1 MVEEEKFYAWLD
13 GELTPEEAGRVGAA
27 VAADPDLSR
36 LANEHRA
43 MTAGLRGA
51 FASVDEQ
58 PVPDRLLAAAQGRE
72 VEVVDL
78 DQVRAARDRR
88 APPIW
93 VQAAALAAT
102 LAVGVF
108 TGSLLGSVG
117 SGPITA
123 DGGPFVA
130 SADLEAALNTR
141 LAGSPQAKG
150 AQIRLTFRDR
160 AGAICRTFEDHSASG
175 LACRD
180 GEKWRIR
187 SLFQGP
193 EGSATDFRMA
203 SGANPQ
209 LMEAVDAS
217 IDGEPFD
224 AAQERE
230 AMDRGWRK

>member
-13 GELTPEEAGRVGAA
+13 GELPPEEAGRVGAA
-27 VAADPDLSR
+27 VAADPELSR
-36 LANEHRA
+36 LASEHRA
-43 MTAGLRGA
+43 MTSGLRSA
-51 FASVDEQ
+51 FASVGEQ
-58 PVPDRLLAAAQGRE
+58 PIPDRLVGAVQGRK
-72 VEVVDL
+72 VEIVDL
-78 DQVRAARDRR
+78 DQARAARRR

-108 TGSLLGSVG
+108 TGSLLGSG
-117 SGPITA
+117 EPGPITA
-123 DGGPFVA
+123 DGGSFTA

-141 LAGSPQAKG
+141 LAGSPQVMG
-150 AQIRLTFRDR
+150 TQIRVTFRDK
-160 AGAICRTFEDHSASG
+160 AGAICRTFEDRSASG

-193 EGSATDFRMA
+193 ERSVTDFRMA
-203 SGANPQ
+203 GGANPQ
-209 LMEAVDAS
+209 LMDAVDAS

-224 AAQERE
+224 AAQERA